1 MKTKT
6 LQSRQWVP
14 FPFEEVAELFKNPNN
29 LGKLTPPEFEAEIS
43 CEGRTEEDAQVI
55 ISTKPPLSP
64 IRIKWVSKIQNVEE
78 SETHFQFQDIQ
89 LSGPFAHWLH
99 THRIEKATNSYTG
112 RSGKTA
118 TLENPGT
125 WIIDD
130 VEYVMPF
137 GIFGRIAEKVFARNQ
152 LEDMFYF
159 RKSATL
165 ELLGKAQKE
174 QKDSSSPAQDS

>member
-14 FPFEEVAELFKNPNN
+14 YSFEEVVRLFKNPNN
-29 LGKLTPPEFEAEIS
+29 LGVLTPPEFEAEIS
-43 CEGRTEEDAQVI
+43 CDGRTEEDAQVI

-78 SETHFQFQDIQ
+78 SDTHFQFQDIQ

-99 THRIEKATNSYTG
+99 THRIEKATESYTG
-112 RSGKTA
+112 RSGKIA
-118 TLENPGT
+118 MLENPGT

-137 GIFGRIAEKVFARNQ
+137 SIFGRIAEKLFARNQ
-152 LEDMFYF
+152 LEDMFYY
-159 RKSATL
+159 RKDATL
-165 ELLGKAQKE
+165 QLLEKMRLE
-174 QKDSSSPAQDS
+174 SAQDS